1 MNTSWLNIWYG
12 SHINN
17 EVPDL
22 TKELVL
28 INVLEI
34 SRVRKIVKSENIGLY
49 PLPTVSARN
58 IWVAVNNTHSYE
70 TCSCLDNRAVVGL
83 TE

>member
-22 TKELVL
+22 AKELVL
-28 INVLEI
+28 VNVL
-34 SRVRKIVKSENIGLY
+34 KKSN
-49 PLPTVSARN
+49 S
-58 IWVAVNNTHSYE
+58 
-70 TCSCLDNRAVVGL
+70 
-83 TE
+83 